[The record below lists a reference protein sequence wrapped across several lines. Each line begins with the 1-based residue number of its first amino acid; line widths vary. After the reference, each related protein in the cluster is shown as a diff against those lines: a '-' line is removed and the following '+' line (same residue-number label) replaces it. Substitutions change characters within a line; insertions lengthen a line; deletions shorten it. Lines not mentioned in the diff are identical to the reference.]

1 MRTASCFNNQTQLG
15 LTCSSP
21 SEKRNQGKLP
31 QKLHAALQICTKICM
46 QGTGTPTTFPSWQQ
60 CFSALNRFL
69 FRRKM
74 INKHGLSSSQSSTC
88 YLHPFT
94 LRSEVECSPQES
106 FESFLAQK
114 LCCEKERLQGGRPLS
129 FGSSRHS
136 RHLGFPTH
144 SSCSQ
149 SAGT

>member
-1 MRTASCFNNQTQLG
+1 MRRETKANCHRNYMQL
-15 LTCSSP
+15 SKSAP
-21 SEKRNQGKLP
+21 RSARRER
-31 QKLHAALQICTKICM
+31 ALQ
-46 QGTGTPTTFPSWQQ
+46 PPSPPDNSE

-94 LRSEVECSPQES
+94 VGSEGECSPQES

-144 SSCSQ
+144 SGCSQ